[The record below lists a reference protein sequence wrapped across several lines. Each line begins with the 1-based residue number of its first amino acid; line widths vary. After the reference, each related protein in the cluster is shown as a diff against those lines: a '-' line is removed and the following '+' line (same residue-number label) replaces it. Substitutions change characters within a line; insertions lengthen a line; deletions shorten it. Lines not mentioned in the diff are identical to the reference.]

1 MNQPSP
7 LKESLY
13 HTCFFVQCRFSM
25 WISSCPGLRSA
36 HLTTDRF
43 VRPAGPEL
51 NTVLSKYYWKTVCN
65 NVTCDKM
72 ENTNGRKTLTLRC
85 CQKKEHNGWQ
95 WMTGPRSQKC
105 RNKKNSTSSENSC
118 DPPTSLRVT
127 KYPST
132 LTHTKCCSY
141 LLIVPTN
148 QQLSQNLED
157 LYGYIAT
164 IILCLLYSHHVY
176 ITYTQYIWT
185 IPKRWVPLTLQP
197 LDHFTIECHGL
208 GDPSHAPCQATW
220 CRSRPSAAPQALAP
234 QAPAPRAAARAPQAR
249 AQARLERAQPSA
261 PAKPW
266 PIEFDDS
273 NYQRLFLVIGV
284 DVMS

>member
-1 MNQPSP
+1 MSIPKRCRKCKDGRHPNGCVSSLRKKKTRRNWNVPSMNQPSP

-148 QQLSQNLED
+148 QQLSQNLKICMVT
-157 LYGYIAT
+157 LPLSYYVCYIPIMYISHIPNTYG
-164 IILCLLYSHHVY
+164 
-176 ITYTQYIWT
+176 
-185 IPKRWVPLTLQP
+185 P
-197 LDHFTIECHGL
+197 
-208 GDPSHAPCQATW
+208 
-220 CRSRPSAAPQALAP
+220 
-234 QAPAPRAAARAPQAR
+234 
-249 AQARLERAQPSA
+249 
-261 PAKPW
+261 
-266 PIEFDDS
+266 
-273 NYQRLFLVIGV
+273 FLKDG
-284 DVMS
+284 SP